1 MPESETSKL
10 SRPLEIIREI
20 SNSQGEAVR
29 SYGELLVSFGKS
41 QIGFGDLLK
50 QGGDLYIRQTGSVLS
65 SCFGASVELAEW
77 GLTNAGIRPLKS
89 VGAKKA
95 AASRKR
101 GA

>member
-29 SYGELLVSFGKS
+29 SYGELLVSFGKAE
-41 QIGFGDLLK
+41 IGFGDLLK
-50 QGGDLYIRQTGSVLS
+50 RGGDLYIRQTGSVAS
-65 SCFGASVELAEW
+65 SILGASIELAEW
-77 GLTNAGIRPLKS
+77 GLANAGIRPVKPS
-89 VGAKKA
+89 VDKKIVV
-95 AASRKR
+95 SRKR